1 MVKESDNQQGQ
12 HVTEE
17 AALHEE
23 FSMAEAAAITG
34 VASNHIQQWIDLGWV
49 KPSIQQTSGEET
61 RDIFSRVD
69 IYAIAYLKK
78 IKESGFSRKLAH
90 EKINIYAV
98 NETVKNFPNITSIG
112 IAFSRVLTEGQYET
126 QGAWLIAPELD
137 QETGWNSLALIGER
151 LNQGADDFYI
161 LNFLKLK
168 DRIDSLIAEMKG

>member
-1 MVKESDNQQGQ
+1 MVKKSDNQQEQ

-17 AALHEE
+17 AILHEE
-23 FSMAEAAAITG
+23 FSIAEAAAITG

-49 KPSIQQTSGEET
+49 KPSIQQASGEKT
-61 RDIFSRVD
+61 RDIFYRVD

-112 IAFSRVLTEGQYET
+112 IAFSRVLTAGQYET

-137 QETGWNSLALIGER
+137 QETGWNSLALIGDR

-168 DRIDSLIAEMKG
+168 DRIDAIIDAMKG